1 LSDFVKNVGDRA
13 FSALPA
19 RDVVFGEF
27 AIDRTKKEEVTWCE
41 VWAVSRVRY
50 PLYLFA

>member
-13 FSALPA
+13 FSTLLT

-27 AIDRTKKEEVTWCE
+27 AIDRAKKEEVIWCK
-41 VWAVSRVRY
+41 VRAVSQVRY